1 MWHHFE
7 RVRKKALTMSRRTK
21 LAWRLLVGG
30 SWFKWSGSQTCCTSN
45 EDKTVAVVIAVYSCK
60 QLQVKPPPHPPTK
73 KKSWAFKEIWT
84 HGLCICA
91 IALYQLNYKNPY
103 IEKRP
108 IVEFILA
115 CERYEINYQDVL
127 YFRRSQHLH
136 SLYLHL
142 SKSFTLYTFFM
153 AQLTDQLD

>member
-7 RVRKKALTMSRRTK
+7 RVRKKALMMLRRTSS
-21 LAWRLLVGG
+21 ACTLLVGG
-30 SWFKWSGSQTCCTSN
+30 SWLKWSASQTCCTSN

-60 QLQVKPPPHPPTK
+60 QLQVKPPPPPPTK